1 MRDLKELSNS
11 IKSAKAILD
20 DMIAKA
26 KEQGAQN
33 FDMLFTV
40 KDGLCELSELLESKK
55 SIDDCFME
63 KWDSIMGWAPRV
75 FEDHPLLDL
84 LRNIDNTLMK
94 CRV

>member
-1 MRDLKELSNS
+1 MRDLKELSIS

-20 DMIAKA
+20 DMIVKA
-26 KEQGAQN
+26 KEQGAKN
-33 FDMLFTV
+33 FDTLFYC
-40 KDGLCELSELLESKK
+40 KDGLCELSELLESKE

-63 KWDSIMGWAPRV
+63 KWDALMGWAPRV

-94 CRV
+94 GRV